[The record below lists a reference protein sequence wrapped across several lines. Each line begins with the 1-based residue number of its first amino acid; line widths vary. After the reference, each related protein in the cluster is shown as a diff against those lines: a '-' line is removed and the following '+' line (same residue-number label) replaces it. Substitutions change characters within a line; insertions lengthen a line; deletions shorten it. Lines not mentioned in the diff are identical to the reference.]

1 MSKTAEHGG
10 SAPAEA
16 SFDGISAIVG
26 DLLRLIEHVQ
36 SSIAAIEVELAR
48 ELLCSSPEHTGNVI
62 VLDDVTPRYARA
74 SAALSACRATLTTAL
89 RVLADNR
96 GSAQRSQPWG

>member
-16 SFDGISAIVG
+16 SFDGLSAIVG

-48 ELLCSSPEHTGNVI
+48 NCCVPVPSIP
-62 VLDDVTPRYARA
+62 AM
-74 SAALSACRATLTTAL
+74 
-89 RVLADNR
+89 
-96 GSAQRSQPWG
+96 